1 MEDRPLWQPST
12 GSIESSNLTA
22 FMRRVEVR
30 TGRRFRDYGELHSWS
45 VADPAAFWAEA
56 WAFLGIIASKPFA
69 RVVDDPKKMP
79 GARWFEGARL
89 NFAQNLL
96 RYRDDRTAI
105 VFRDETMKTSTRLT
119 YAELHAEVVRLA
131 AALRGAGIRP
141 GDRVAGFM
149 PNMPQAV
156 TAMLAATSLGAV
168 WSSCSPDFGVRG
180 VIDRFARLKPRALF
194 TADACHYSGKRF
206 NCLEKIGGIL
216 AELDPA
222 PRVVVVPHIVPRPD
236 LSGIAGAVT
245 WDEFCAAAPAPGPLE
260 FAQLPPD
267 HPVYIMFSSGTTGL
281 PKCIVQPAAGI
292 LVNQLKEHVLHVDL
306 RREDVIFY
314 YTTCGWMMWN
324 WLVAALGTGA
334 TIVLFDGSPFH
345 PDPEVLW
352 RLAEEE
358 GISVFGTSAS
368 YLAALEKTRVAPGKK
383 FRLEKLRAILSTG
396 SPLSDHSYDYVYREI
411 KKDLRLSSISGGT
424 DLNGCF
430 VDGCPILPVRRGE
443 IQCRCLGMDVRAW
456 DESGR
461 DVVDEPGE
469 LVCATAFPSM
479 PLGFFGDADGSA
491 YRAAY
496 FERFPGVWTHGDF
509 MTISR
514 RGGIRISGRS
524 DATLN
529 PGGVRIGTAEIYRQL
544 EPLAE
549 IADGLAIA
557 QRWRDDDV
565 RVVLFVK
572 LASGHALT
580 EQLKD
585 RIKSTIRAN
594 CSPRHVPAR
603 IVAVADI
610 PYTLSGKKVELA
622 VRNIVHGEP
631 VRNRDALR
639 NPEALECFA
648 DLPELRT

>member
-1 MEDRPLWQPST
+1 MAETPLWQPT
-12 GSIESSNLTA
+12 DDAIASSNLAA
-22 FMRRVEVR
+22 FMRQAETRI
-30 TGRRFRDYGELHSWS
+30 GRRFRNYDDLHAWS
-45 VADPAAFWAEA
+45 VADPGAFWGEA
-56 WAFLGIIASKPFA
+56 WTFLGIIASQPFE

-96 RYRDDRTAI
+96 RYRDERTAI
-105 VFRDETMKTSTRLT
+105 VFRDETMRSSTRLT
-119 YAELHAEVVRLA
+119 YAELYDEVARLA
-131 AALRGAGIRP
+131 AALRASGLRA
-141 GDRVAGFM
+141 GDRVGGFM
-149 PNMPQAV
+149 PNMPQTV
-156 TAMLAATSLGAV
+156 IAMLAATSLGAV

-180 VIDRFARLKPRALF
+180 VLDRFARLKPKVLF

-206 NCLEKIGGIL
+206 NCLEKIAGIL
-216 AELDPA
+216 AELGTA
-222 PRVVVVPHIVPRPD
+222 PRVVVVPHDSPRPD
-236 LSGIAGAVT
+236 LSGLGSAVT
-245 WDEFCAAAPAPGPLE
+245 WDEFCSAAPARLE
-260 FAQLPPD
+260 FAQLPAD

-281 PKCIVQPAAGI
+281 PKCIVQPAGGI
-292 LVNQLKEHVLHVDL
+292 LVNQLKEHVLHGDL
-306 RREDVIFY
+306 RRDDVIFY
-314 YTTCGWMMWN
+314 FTTCGWMMWN
-324 WLVAALGTGA
+324 WLVSALGVGA

-352 RLAEEE
+352 RLADEE
-358 GISVFGTSAS
+358 GVTVFGTSAS
-368 YLAALEKTRVAPGKK
+368 YLAALEKTRVAPARRFK
-383 FRLEKLRAILSTG
+383 LERLRAVLSTG

-411 KKDLRLSSISGGT
+411 KADLRLSSISGGT

-430 VDGCPILPVRRGE
+430 VDGCPTLPVWRGE
-443 IQCRCLGMDVRAW
+443 IQCKCLGMDVRAW

-469 LVCATAFPSM
+469 LVCATAFPPM

-491 YRAAY
+491 CRAAY

-509 MTISR
+509 MTVNR

-544 EPLAE
+544 DPLPE

-572 LASGHALT
+572 LAPGNTLT
-580 EQLKD
+580 EPLKD
-585 RIKSTIRAN
+585 RIKTAIRNN

-639 NPEALECFA
+639 NPEALDCFA
-648 DLPELRT
+648 DLPELKT